1 MDFRR
6 PVQSVIPGAQ
16 GRILAV
22 LAETTAYLNLRTIAL
37 LAGTSPAQASRILPE
52 LVRSGLVERREAP
65 PSVLFRLV
73 DDNFGSRVVRALSR
87 SRETVLSELGS
98 QAETLDPSPVSV
110 IVFGSFARGEAEADS
125 DLDVLFVRPKVMN
138 DDDDRWAAAVEG
150 WRQFARRLTGNRV
163 EVVETSESSVGRFL
177 RSHKTLWADIARD
190 GVVVYGKSLEGLRG
204 RRSA

>member
-1 MDFRR
+1 
-6 PVQSVIPGAQ
+6 VQSVIPGAQ

-22 LAETTAYLNLRTIAL
+22 LAESTAYLNLRTIAL
-37 LAGTSPAQASRILPE
+37 LAGTSPAQASRVLPE

-65 PSVLFRLV
+65 PSALFRLV
-73 DDNFGSRVVRALSR
+73 DDNVGSRVVRALSR
-87 SRETVLSELGS
+87 SRETVLAELGS
-98 QAETLDPSPVSV
+98 QAETLEPSPVSV

-125 DLDVLFVRPKVMN
+125 DLDVLFVQPKGMN
-138 DDDDRWAAAVEG
+138 DDDYRWAAAVEG

-177 RSHKTLWADIARD
+177 RSHKTLWADIVRD

-204 RRSA
+204 QRSA

>member
-1 MDFRR
+1 M
-6 PVQSVIPGAQ
+6 QSVIPGAQ

-22 LAETTAYLNLRTIAL
+22 LAESTAYLNLRTIAL
-37 LAGTSPAQASRILPE
+37 LSGTSPAQASRILPE

-65 PSVLFRLV
+65 PSALFRLV
-73 DDNFGSRVVRALSR
+73 DDNVGSRIVRALSR
-87 SRETVLSELGS
+87 SRETVLAELGS
-98 QAETLDPSPVSV
+98 QAETLEPSPVSV

-125 DLDVLFVRPKVMN
+125 DLDVLFVQPKSTN
-138 DDDDRWAAAVEG
+138 DDDYRWAAAVEG

-177 RSHKTLWADIARD
+177 RSHKTLWADIVRD

-204 RRSA
+204 QRSA

>member
-1 MDFRR
+1 
-6 PVQSVIPGAQ
+6 VQSVIPGAQ

-22 LAETTAYLNLRTIAL
+22 LAESTAYLNLRTIAL
-37 LAGTSPAQASRILPE
+37 LAGTSPAQTSRILPE
-52 LVRSGLVERREAP
+52 LARSGLVERREAP
-65 PSVLFRLV
+65 PSALFRLV
-73 DDNFGSRVVRALSR
+73 DDNVGSRIVRALSR
-87 SRETVLSELGS
+87 SRETVLAELGS
-98 QAETLDPSPVSV
+98 QAETLEPGPVSV

-125 DLDVLFVRPKVMN
+125 DLDVLFVQPKGMN
-138 DDDDRWAAAVEG
+138 DDDYRWAAAVEG

-177 RSHKTLWADIARD
+177 RSHKTLWADIVRD

>member
-1 MDFRR
+1 
-6 PVQSVIPGAQ
+6 VQSVIPGAQ

-22 LAETTAYLNLRTIAL
+22 LAESTAYLNLRTIAL
-37 LAGTSPAQASRILPE
+37 LSGTSPAQASRILPE

-65 PSVLFRLV
+65 PSALFRLV
-73 DDNFGSRVVRALSR
+73 DDNVGPRVVRALSR
-87 SRETVLSELGS
+87 SRETVLAELGS
-98 QAETLDPSPVSV
+98 QAETLEPSPVSV

-125 DLDVLFVRPKVMN
+125 DLDVLFVQPKGMN
-138 DDDDRWAAAVEG
+138 DDDYRWAAAVEG

-163 EVVETSESSVGRFL
+163 EVVEANENSVGRFL
-177 RSHKTLWADIARD
+177 RSHKTLWADIVRD

>member
-1 MDFRR
+1 
-6 PVQSVIPGAQ
+6 VQSVIPGAQ

-22 LAETTAYLNLRTIAL
+22 LAESTAYLNLRTIAL
-37 LAGTSPAQASRILPE
+37 LAGTSPAQASRVLPE

-65 PSVLFRLV
+65 PSALFRLV
-73 DDNFGSRVVRALSR
+73 DDNVGSRVVRALSR
-87 SRETVLSELGS
+87 SRETVLLELGS
-98 QAETLDPSPVSV
+98 QAETLEPSPISV

-125 DLDVLFVRPKVMN
+125 DLDVLFVQPKDMN
-138 DDDDRWAAAVEG
+138 ADDDRWAAAVEG

-177 RSHKTLWADIARD
+177 RSHKTLWADMVRD

>member
-1 MDFRR
+1 M
-6 PVQSVIPGAQ
+6 QSVIPGAQ

-22 LAETTAYLNLRTIAL
+22 LAESTAYLNLRTIAL
-37 LAGTSPAQASRILPE
+37 LAGTSPAQTSRILPE
-52 LVRSGLVERREAP
+52 LARSGLVERREAP
-65 PSVLFRLV
+65 PSALFRLV
-73 DDNFGSRVVRALSR
+73 DDNVGSRVVRALSR
-87 SRETVLSELGS
+87 SRETVLAELGS
-98 QAETLDPSPVSV
+98 QAETLEPGPVSV

-125 DLDVLFVRPKVMN
+125 DLDVLFVQPKGMN
-138 DDDDRWAAAVEG
+138 DDDYRWAAAVEG

-177 RSHKTLWADIARD
+177 RSHKTLWADIVRD

>member
-1 MDFRR
+1 M
-6 PVQSVIPGAQ
+6 QSVIPGAQ

-22 LAETTAYLNLRTIAL
+22 LAESTAYLNLRTIAL
-37 LAGTSPAQASRILPE
+37 LAGTSPAQTSRILPE
-52 LVRSGLVERREAP
+52 LARSGLVERREAP
-65 PSVLFRLV
+65 PSALFRLV
-73 DDNFGSRVVRALSR
+73 DDNVGSRIVRALSR
-87 SRETVLSELGS
+87 SRETVLAELGS
-98 QAETLDPSPVSV
+98 QAETLEPGPVSV

-125 DLDVLFVRPKVMN
+125 DLDVLFVQPKGMN
-138 DDDDRWAAAVEG
+138 DDDYRWAAAVEG

-177 RSHKTLWADIARD
+177 RSHKTLWADIVRD

>member
-1 MDFRR
+1 
-6 PVQSVIPGAQ
+6 VQSVIPGAQ

-22 LAETTAYLNLRTIAL
+22 LAESTAYLNLRTIAL
-37 LAGTSPAQASRILPE
+37 LAGTSPAQTSRILPE
-52 LVRSGLVERREAP
+52 LARSGLVERREAP
-65 PSVLFRLV
+65 PSALFRLV
-73 DDNFGSRVVRALSR
+73 DDNVGSRIVRALSR
-87 SRETVLSELGS
+87 SRETVLAELGS
-98 QAETLDPSPVSV
+98 QAETLEPGPVSV

-125 DLDVLFVRPKVMN
+125 DLDVLFVQPKSTN
-138 DDDDRWAAAVEG
+138 DDDYRWAAAVEG

-177 RSHKTLWADIARD
+177 RSHKTLWADIVRD

>member
-87 SRETVLSELGS
+87 SRETVLFELGS

-125 DLDVLFVRPKVMN
+125 DLDVLFVRPKDMN

>member
-1 MDFRR
+1 
-6 PVQSVIPGAQ
+6 VQSVIPGAQ

-22 LAETTAYLNLRTIAL
+22 LAESTAYLNLRTIAL
-37 LAGTSPAQASRILPE
+37 LAGTSPAQASRVLPA

-65 PSVLFRLV
+65 PSALFRLV
-73 DDNFGSRVVRALSR
+73 DDNVGSRVVRALSR
-87 SRETVLSELGS
+87 SRETVLAELGS
-98 QAETLDPSPVSV
+98 QAETLEPSPVSV

-125 DLDVLFVRPKVMN
+125 DLDVLFVQPKGMN
-138 DDDDRWAAAVEG
+138 DDDYRWAAAVEG

-177 RSHKTLWADIARD
+177 RSHKTLWADIVRD

>member
-1 MDFRR
+1 M
-6 PVQSVIPGAQ
+6 QSVIPGAQ

-22 LAETTAYLNLRTIAL
+22 LAESTAYLNLRTIAL
-37 LAGTSPAQASRILPE
+37 LAGTSPAQASRVLPE

-65 PSVLFRLV
+65 PSALFRLV
-73 DDNFGSRVVRALSR
+73 DDNVGSRVVRALSR
-87 SRETVLSELGS
+87 SRETVLAELGS
-98 QAETLDPSPVSV
+98 QAETLEPSPVSV

-125 DLDVLFVRPKVMN
+125 DLDVLFVQPKGMN
-138 DDDDRWAAAVEG
+138 GDDYRWAAAVEG

-177 RSHKTLWADIARD
+177 RSHKTLWADIVRD

>member
-1 MDFRR
+1 M
-6 PVQSVIPGAQ
+6 QSVIPGAQ

-22 LAETTAYLNLRTIAL
+22 LAESTAYLNLRTIAL
-37 LAGTSPAQASRILPE
+37 LAGTSPAQASRVLPE

-65 PSVLFRLV
+65 PSALFRLV
-73 DDNFGSRVVRALSR
+73 DDNVGSRVVRALSR
-87 SRETVLSELGS
+87 SRETVLAELGS
-98 QAETLDPSPVSV
+98 QAETLEPSPVSV

-125 DLDVLFVRPKVMN
+125 DLDVLFVQPKGMN
-138 DDDDRWAAAVEG
+138 DDDYRWAAAVEG

-177 RSHKTLWADIARD
+177 RSHKTLWADIVRD

-204 RRSA
+204 QRSA

>member
-1 MDFRR
+1 M
-6 PVQSVIPGAQ
+6 QSVIPGAQ

-22 LAETTAYLNLRTIAL
+22 LAESTAYLNLRTIAL
-37 LAGTSPAQASRILPE
+37 LAGTSPAQASRVLPE

-65 PSVLFRLV
+65 PSALFRLV
-73 DDNFGSRVVRALSR
+73 DDNVGPRVVRALSR
-87 SRETVLSELGS
+87 SRETVLAELGS
-98 QAETLDPSPVSV
+98 QAETLEPGPVSV

-125 DLDVLFVRPKVMN
+125 DLDVLFVQPKSTN
-138 DDDDRWAAAVEG
+138 DDDYRWAAAVEG

-177 RSHKTLWADIARD
+177 RSHKTLWADIVRD

-204 RRSA
+204 QRSA

>member
-1 MDFRR
+1 M
-6 PVQSVIPGAQ
+6 QSVIPGAQ

-22 LAETTAYLNLRTIAL
+22 LAESTAYLNLRTIAL
-37 LAGTSPAQASRILPE
+37 LADTSPAQASRILPD

-65 PSVLFRLV
+65 PSALFRLV
-73 DDNFGSRVVRALSR
+73 DDNVGSRVVRALSR
-87 SRETVLSELGS
+87 SRETVLAELGS
-98 QAETLDPSPVSV
+98 QAETLDPSPVSI

-125 DLDVLFVRPKVMN
+125 DLDVLFVQPKGVN
-138 DDDDRWAAAVEG
+138 SDDYRWAAAVEG
-150 WRQFARRLTGNRV
+150 WRQLARRLTGNRV

-177 RSHKTLWADIARD
+177 RSHKTLWADIVRD

>member
-1 MDFRR
+1 M
-6 PVQSVIPGAQ
+6 QSVIPGAQ

-22 LAETTAYLNLRTIAL
+22 LAESTAYLNLRTIAL

-65 PSVLFRLV
+65 PSALFRLV
-73 DDNFGSRVVRALSR
+73 DDNVGSRVVRALSR
-87 SRETVLSELGS
+87 SRETVLLELGS
-98 QAETLDPSPVSV
+98 RAETLDPSPVSV

-125 DLDVLFVRPKVMN
+125 DLDVIFVRPKDMK

-190 GVVVYGKSLEGLRG
+190 GVVVYGESLEGLRG

>member
-1 MDFRR
+1 
-6 PVQSVIPGAQ
+6 VQSVIPGAQ

-22 LAETTAYLNLRTIAL
+22 LAESTAYLNLRTIAL
-37 LAGTSPAQASRILPE
+37 LAGTSPAQTSRILPE
-52 LVRSGLVERREAP
+52 LARSGLVERREAP
-65 PSVLFRLV
+65 PSALFRLV
-73 DDNFGSRVVRALSR
+73 DDNVGSRIVRALSR
-87 SRETVLSELGS
+87 SRETVLAELGS
-98 QAETLDPSPVSV
+98 QAETLEPSPVSV

-125 DLDVLFVRPKVMN
+125 DLDVLFVQPKSTN
-138 DDDDRWAAAVEG
+138 DDDYRWAAAVEG

-177 RSHKTLWADIARD
+177 RSHKTLWADIVRD

>member
-16 GRILAV
+16 GRVLAV
-22 LAETTAYLNLRTIAL
+22 LAESTGYLNLRTVAL

-73 DDNFGSRVVRALSR
+73 DDNLGSRVVRALSR
-87 SRETVLSELGS
+87 SRETVLAELGS

-125 DLDVLFVRPKVMN
+125 DLDVLFVQPKGMN
-138 DDDDRWAAAVEG
+138 DDDYRWAAAVEG

-177 RSHKTLWADIARD
+177 RSHKTLWADIVRD
-190 GVVVYGKSLEGLRG
+190 GVVVYGKSLEGLQG
-204 RRSA
+204 RRRA

>member
-1 MDFRR
+1 M
-6 PVQSVIPGAQ
+6 QSVIPGAQ
-16 GRILAV
+16 GRVLAV
-22 LAETTAYLNLRTIAL
+22 LAESTGYLNLRTVAL

-73 DDNFGSRVVRALSR
+73 DDNLGSRVVRALSR
-87 SRETVLSELGS
+87 SRETVLAELGS

-125 DLDVLFVRPKVMN
+125 DLDVLFVQPKGMN
-138 DDDDRWAAAVEG
+138 DDDYRWAAAVEG

-177 RSHKTLWADIARD
+177 RSHKTLWADIVRD

-204 RRSA
+204 QRSA

>member
-1 MDFRR
+1 M
-6 PVQSVIPGAQ
+6 QSVIPGAQ

-22 LAETTAYLNLRTIAL
+22 LAESTAYLNLRTIAL
-37 LAGTSPAQASRILPE
+37 LAGTSPAQTSRILPE
-52 LVRSGLVERREAP
+52 LARSGLVERREAP
-65 PSVLFRLV
+65 PSALFRLV
-73 DDNFGSRVVRALSR
+73 DDNVGSRIVRALSR
-87 SRETVLSELGS
+87 SRETVLAELGS
-98 QAETLDPSPVSV
+98 QAETLEPGPVSV

-125 DLDVLFVRPKVMN
+125 DLDVLFVQPKGVN
-138 DDDDRWAAAVEG
+138 DDDYRWAAAVEG

-177 RSHKTLWADIARD
+177 RSHKTLWADIVRD